1 MMDKQTVIDVIKVL
15 IRDNGLVQSDLFVP
29 EYVPIKFG
37 GDLKVILAS
46 VKPFKDHYLGVLNR
60 PQVLKTPVNTMLPE
74 IQQIQIVDS
83 DPIYS
88 DNKYVICR
96 KTTK

>member
-1 MMDKQTVIDVIKVL
+1 MTNKQTVIDVIKVL
-15 IRDNGLVQSDLFVP
+15 IRDNEIVQSDLFAP

-37 GDLKVILAS
+37 GDLKVILANT
-46 VKPFKDHYLGVLNR
+46 KPFKDHYLGVLSR
-60 PQVLKTPVNTMLPE
+60 PQVLKTPTNTMLPE

-83 DPIYS
+83 DPIFS